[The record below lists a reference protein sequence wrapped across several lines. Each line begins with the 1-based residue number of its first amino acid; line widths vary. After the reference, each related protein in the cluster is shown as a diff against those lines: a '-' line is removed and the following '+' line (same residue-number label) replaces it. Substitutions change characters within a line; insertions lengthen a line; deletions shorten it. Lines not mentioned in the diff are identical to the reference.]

1 MQKYFIRSKNPDSTI
16 GTAGPLQGLN
26 TGVGLL
32 NLARM
37 RTSKVLNDFLKPD
50 VMDKLADKFMFV
62 GALGHQVPLLFSA
75 PIKSEFKYAGL
86 VEPC

>member
-1 MQKYFIRSKNPDSTI
+1 M
-16 GTAGPLQGLN
+16 
-26 TGVGLL
+26 
-32 NLARM
+32 
-37 RTSKVLNDFLKPD
+37 LNDFLMPD